1 MYKILRMVFA
11 IIAAVLV
18 AACIFVALYVS
29 MLAFWCVIGGAL
41 LCFALSMFFKYLQE
55 KKRRARKNRQ
65 PPPPQRKKANPT
77 RKKTNKSKSSVGFCE
92 RRQKTAAIE
101 QKNETG
107 EEKIFRS
114 GFLNFFMRGGRAVKP
129 RSAIRPP
136 FLLYNNER
144 KKIICFPACPP
155 FRRSR

>member
-55 KKRRARKNRQ
+55 EKE
-65 PPPPQRKKANPT
+65 
-77 RKKTNKSKSSVGFCE
+77 SKEKQTASHAAEEESKPDQE
-92 RRQKTAAIE
+92 KDKQK
-101 QKNETG
+101 
-107 EEKIFRS
+107 
-114 GFLNFFMRGGRAVKP
+114 
-129 RSAIRPP
+129 
-136 FLLYNNER
+136 
-144 KKIICFPACPP
+144 
-155 FRRSR
+155 

>member
-55 KKRRARKNRQ
+55 EKE
-65 PPPPQRKKANPT
+65 
-77 RKKTNKSKSSVGFCE
+77 SKEKQTASPAAEEESKPDQE
-92 RRQKTAAIE
+92 KDKQK
-101 QKNETG
+101 
-107 EEKIFRS
+107 
-114 GFLNFFMRGGRAVKP
+114 
-129 RSAIRPP
+129 
-136 FLLYNNER
+136 
-144 KKIICFPACPP
+144 
-155 FRRSR
+155 